1 MTPMTIAEA
10 QSAILRAM
18 PLGAT
23 YKVAEAALMVGLHED
38 TVRRRIRAGKLRT
51 WGSPQPFSPI
61 SLPQTRRDAV
71 KSSRIPPFFS
81 LQISREDVRAVGG
94 G

>member
-1 MTPMTIAEA
+1 MNGPPNGQEMPTMTPMTIAEA
-10 QSAILRAM
+10 QSAVLRAM

-51 WGSPQPFSPI
+51 WGSPQRVLLADLLAPNAPG
-61 SLPQTRRDAV
+61 RRQ
-71 KSSRIPPFFS
+71 K
-81 LQISREDVRAVGG
+81 
-94 G
+94 

>member
-10 QSAILRAM
+10 QSAVLRAM

-51 WGSPQPFSPI
+51 WGSPQRVLADL
-61 SLPQTRRDAV
+61 LPQTRRE
-71 KSSRIPPFFS
+71 PPKVTEYRHF
-81 LQISREDVRAVGG
+81 
-94 G
+94 